1 MKSASWVL
9 VFVWAFSAP
18 LGLSGPAL
26 AAGESKPAAQ
36 VHKGEGTVQRV
47 DVPAGKVNMAHGP
60 IKSLNWPAMT
70 MDFRVKNKAALAA
83 LKPGQRVEFE
93 LEKSDGQYVITRIAA
108 AKK

>member
-1 MKSASWVL
+1 MKTASMMVVL
-9 VFVWAFSAP
+9 AWALSAP

-26 AAGESKPAAQ
+26 AAGESKAAAQ
-36 VHKGEGTVQRV
+36 LHKGEGTVQRV

-70 MDFRVKNKAALAA
+70 MDFRVKDKTALAA

-93 LEKSDGQYVITRIAA
+93 LEKFGGHYVITRIAG
-108 AKK
+108 AKN